1 MRSLLVILSVF
12 LFFSCK
18 QEKPEEIS
26 AAKEVDS
33 SAFTKTIQAPDEEVN
48 LLPEAREQASQ
59 WLAYITAQNE
69 IDNLENATLNQVIES
84 AKPLNQ
90 IMQSLQ
96 RTVPDTLRTKPVE
109 ARINVLV
116 TKAHVLEQFATQR
129 DPDPEKIA
137 AVAREIPVEFNNFK
151 VQINEI
157 FLKTLEDF
165 EKELD
170 RLEKENKNTESQDSL
185 PPPRR

>member
-1 MRSLLVILSVF
+1 MRRLLPILSILV
-12 LFFSCK
+12 LFSCK
-18 QEKPEEIS
+18 QEKS
-26 AAKEVDS
+26 AATSAEKKIDS
-33 SAFTKTIQAPDEEVN
+33 SAFNKTIQAPDEEVN
-48 LLPEAREQASQ
+48 LLPEARQQVTQ

-69 IDNLENATLNQVIES
+69 IDNLKNASVNQVIES

-96 RTVPDTLRTKPVE
+96 RSVPDTLRTKPVE

-116 TKAHVLEQFATQR
+116 TKSQVLEQFATQR

-137 AVAREIPVEFNNFK
+137 QVAEEIPVEFNNFK

-170 RLEKENKNTESQDSL
+170 RIEKENKNNESQDSL
-185 PPPRR
+185 GRPRQ